1 LFSKAASLCG
11 DLAFPASGRQTF
23 REIVFTCVRAFRRI
37 FISLLTVRET
47 DLLPF
52 CAGLGSKYRG
62 CHLGEIE
69 KSQDKNNEKKVSHN
83 RFSIDA
89 HDSTMPIV
97 FGSGQFTR
105 HFQTFGL
112 NKCAS
117 Q

>member
-1 LFSKAASLCG
+1 
-11 DLAFPASGRQTF
+11 
-23 REIVFTCVRAFRRI
+23 
-37 FISLLTVRET
+37 
-47 DLLPF
+47 
-52 CAGLGSKYRG
+52 
-62 CHLGEIE
+62 LGEIE